1 MAVRLGK
8 IRIEGQDDT
17 HFKGLSL
24 EDLEGFCVRLRDFSV
39 EVVCESL
46 ISILDSWQHSV
57 TIQIEV
63 NIGLRGVFE
72 CAADGNSA

>member
-1 MAVRLGK
+1 M
-8 IRIEGQDDT
+8 IHIS
-17 HFKGLSL
+17 KGLVWKIWKGSVYVYETSL
-24 EDLEGFCVRLRDFSV
+24 LKLF
-39 EVVCESL
+39 ESL
-46 ISILDSWQHSV
+46 ISISDSWQHSV

>member
-1 MAVRLGK
+1 M
-8 IRIEGQDDT
+8 IHIS
-17 HFKGLSL
+17 KGLVWKIWKGSVYVYETSL
-24 EDLEGFCVRLRDFSV
+24 LKLF
-39 EVVCESL
+39 ESL
-46 ISILDSWQHSV
+46 ISIPDSWQHSV

>member
-1 MAVRLGK
+1 MIHISKGLVWK
-8 IRIEGQDDT
+8 IR
-17 HFKGLSL
+17 KGFVYVYETSL
-24 EDLEGFCVRLRDFSV
+24 LKLF
-39 EVVCESL
+39 ESL
-46 ISILDSWQHSV
+46 ISIPDSWQHSV

>member
-1 MAVRLGK
+1 M
-8 IRIEGQDDT
+8 IHIS
-17 HFKGLSL
+17 KGLVWK
-24 EDLEGFCVRLRDFSV
+24 DLEGFCVRLRDFSV

>member
-1 MAVRLGK
+1 MIHVS
-8 IRIEGQDDT
+8 
-17 HFKGLSL
+17 KGLVWKIWKGSVYVYETSL
-24 EDLEGFCVRLRDFSV
+24 LKLF
-39 EVVCESL
+39 ESL
-46 ISILDSWQHSV
+46 ISIPDSWQHSV